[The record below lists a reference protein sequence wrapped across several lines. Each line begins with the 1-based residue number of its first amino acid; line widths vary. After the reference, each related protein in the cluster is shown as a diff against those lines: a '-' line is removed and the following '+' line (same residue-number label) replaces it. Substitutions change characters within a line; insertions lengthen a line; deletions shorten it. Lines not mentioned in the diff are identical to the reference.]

1 MRSEE
6 RRIRNTW
13 TTSDMASKTN
23 IGCIIPYLKNEEEK
37 EKKRWNMKI
46 RKERKEK
53 NENKKKERR
62 GGKYFMENVLLT

>member
-1 MRSEE
+1 
-6 RRIRNTW
+6 
-13 TTSDMASKTN
+13 MASKTN
-23 IGCIIPYLKNEEEK
+23 IGCIIPYLKNEEDK